1 MRCLVTG
8 GSGFIG
14 SHLVQKLQ
22 EAGHDVAVLDLKR
35 PRLDVEWIEH
45 DIRIEL
51 ANKLQGFEIIYHL
64 AALANARKSFEHPQ
78 QAYAINVI
86 GSLNL
91 LQAALKADVQR
102 VFLASTSWVAG
113 A

>member
-22 EAGHDVAVLDLKR
+22 EVGHDVAVLDLKR

-45 DIRIEL
+45 DIRMEL
-51 ANKLQGFEIIYHL
+51 GNKLQGFEIVYHL

-78 QAYAINVI
+78 QAYLIN
-86 GSLNL
+86 SSCYLE
-91 LQAALKADVQR
+91 
-102 VFLASTSWVAG
+102 
-113 A
+113 